1 MYRKSLFFSL
11 FLLTH
16 TLDIT
21 ILTVSVMTVMAVN
34 EAIVLNHTLRE
45 TELVTITQL
54 VAPERSTEDHK
65 CYGAFTANCTFPSQ
79 LCDDVIWTFYYYFFL
94 ALLMQTDTTPAFL

>member
-1 MYRKSLFFSL
+1 MLKLYLLSEPCFSCTEKAFFSIV
-11 FLLTH
+11 FTH

-34 EAIVLNHTLRE
+34 EAIVLNHTLKE
-45 TELVTITQL
+45 TEFITITQW

-65 CYGAFTANCTFPSQ
+65 CYGAFTVNCTLPSQ
-79 LCDDVIWTFYYYFFL
+79 LCDDVIWTLFICYFWL
-94 ALLMQTDTTPAFL
+94 C